1 MGQKWCQWSLP
12 SDNVQGLTL
21 SSGLLARPWA
31 VAGLAIERLD
41 FPANVGAKSLRK
53 FAADHVFGRHSW
65 QVRQDFTSN
74 RNS

>member
-1 MGQKWCQWSLP
+1 
-12 SDNVQGLTL
+12 
-21 SSGLLARPWA
+21 